1 MRLALVYLPYTT
13 HNVYVRYILYL
24 TYTHGSHK
32 VADEKS
38 SLTPFSAPLESARSP
53 EVNKLNTEEK
63 EMFGR
68 QVTLK
73 LKGNNSA
80 TELNRIAET
89 EILPILRK
97 QKGFRDE
104 TTLIAPE
111 RSEAIA
117 NSFWDTKADA
127 EAYDHTA
134 YAEVLKT
141 LANVIDGTPTVKTF
155 EFANSTFHQ
164 AAASKLM

>member
-1 MRLALVYLPYTT
+1 
-13 HNVYVRYILYL
+13 
-24 TYTHGSHK
+24 
-32 VADEKS
+32 
-38 SLTPFSAPLESARSP
+38 
-53 EVNKLNTEEK
+53 
-63 EMFGR
+63 MFGR

-73 LKGNNSA
+73 LKADSA
-80 TELNRIAET
+80 TELSRIAEA

-117 NSFWDTKADA
+117 SSFWDTKADA

-134 YAEVLKT
+134 YDEVLKT
-141 LANVIDGTPTVKTF
+141 LSNVIDGTPTVKTF
-155 EFANSTFHQ
+155 EFANSTFRQ
-164 AAASKLM
+164 VAVGKLI

>member
-1 MRLALVYLPYTT
+1 
-13 HNVYVRYILYL
+13 
-24 TYTHGSHK
+24 
-32 VADEKS
+32 
-38 SLTPFSAPLESARSP
+38 
-53 EVNKLNTEEK
+53 
-63 EMFGR
+63 MFGR

-73 LKGNNSA
+73 LKGNTA
-80 TELNRIAET
+80 TELNRIVEA

-117 NSFWDTKADA
+117 NSFWDSKADA
-127 EAYDHTA
+127 EAYDRTA

-141 LANVIDGTPTVKTF
+141 LSNVIDGTPTVKTF
-155 EFANSTFHQ
+155 EFAKTNFHQ
-164 AAASKLM
+164 VAAAKSM

>member
-1 MRLALVYLPYTT
+1 
-13 HNVYVRYILYL
+13 
-24 TYTHGSHK
+24 
-32 VADEKS
+32 
-38 SLTPFSAPLESARSP
+38 
-53 EVNKLNTEEK
+53 
-63 EMFGR
+63 MFGR

-73 LKGNNSA
+73 LKSNNSA

-127 EAYDHTA
+127 DAYDHTA

-141 LANVIDGTPTVKTF
+141 LTNVIDGTPTVKTF
-155 EFANSTFHQ
+155 EFANSTFYK
-164 AAASKLM
+164 AAASKLI

>member
-1 MRLALVYLPYTT
+1 
-13 HNVYVRYILYL
+13 
-24 TYTHGSHK
+24 
-32 VADEKS
+32 
-38 SLTPFSAPLESARSP
+38 
-53 EVNKLNTEEK
+53 
-63 EMFGR
+63 MFGR

-73 LKGNNSA
+73 LKANSA

-104 TTLIAPE
+104 TTFIAPE

-127 EAYDHTA
+127 EAYRSHGVSGSVEDPFECDRRNA
-134 YAEVLKT
+134 DGKDLRIRQF
-141 LANVIDGTPTVKTF
+141 NVPARLLLPSWCKADRCSPSGGAGNVRP
-155 EFANSTFHQ
+155 
-164 AAASKLM
+164 